1 MTLSLFYIFTAK
13 YLFVSS
19 FIIGGIYFLQ
29 QPRVHQKKILLFGT
43 VSVILIYMLAIV
55 AGQLY
60 NNPRPFVVG
69 HFAPLIPHSPDNGF
83 PSDHVLL
90 VSAIASILTYF
101 ANRRVIIS
109 LWFIT
114 VLIAISRVY
123 VGVHHPID
131 VIASTLISIGGT
143 YVVWLTLTY
152 HNKI

>member
-1 MTLSLFYIFTAK
+1 MTQSLFYIFTAK
-13 YLFVSS
+13 YLFISS
-19 FIIGGIYFLQ
+19 FVIGGIYFLQ

-43 VSVILIYMLAIV
+43 VSVILIYTCAVLAGHI
-55 AGQLY
+55 Y

-83 PSDHVLL
+83 PSDHMLL

-114 VLIAISRVY
+114 LLIAISRVY
-123 VGVHHPID
+123 VGVHHPVD
-131 VIASTLISIGGT
+131 VIASTLFSLGGT